1 MSVNDSKKLSRRKF
15 LNGALLAGAGA
26 SASFALGA
34 CAPAATTP
42 APAGEQPA
50 GQAAEPTTAP
60 AAAGAVNLR
69 FITNHG
75 AADEPLFVKVVENFM
90 AANPDITI
98 ERLDIAGEE
107 FYNSINTQGAGGQLP
122 DVWYTR
128 TFDVPVYA
136 SKGWTVSL
144 QPLAERDAAEVNV
157 DDFWP
162 AELAQMQWKG
172 ELFALP
178 YDFSNIGIYYNKN
191 WFDQAGVAYP
201 ANDEWKWDDL
211 LQTGLSFVQKE
222 GDEFKTWAL
231 DMYLWDWVF
240 MGLLYGWGGDVF
252 SDDFKEV
259 LIDSPENLAAMQ
271 WFVSAREQGLYP
283 EAGAAP
289 QGVDPF
295 SGAVVPMAFQGSWAT
310 VQLRSN
316 IADKFDFDCLA
327 MPKSPSGAPCINAAG
342 GAWGIAKNT
351 KDLEASWKFNK
362 YLTSTEG
369 TNILISEPL
378 RSIPGRKSS
387 VPKWNETASQ
397 GGLPPENVEVFA
409 KQMEGAHG
417 APYPPYWRDY
427 ANAWTNIV
435 VPTLNGTVDEDPAE
449 TLKAFSEEV
458 SRIIDQNQA
467 SLG

>member
-1 MSVNDSKKLSRRKF
+1 MSANDSKKLSRRKF

-26 SASFALGA
+26 GASLALGA
-34 CAPAATTP
+34 CAPTTAP
-42 APAGEQPA
+42 AQAPAGQQPA
-50 GQAAEPTTAP
+50 AEATTAP
-60 AAAGAVNLR
+60 AAAGKVNLR

-178 YDFSNIGIYYNKN
+178 YDFSNIGIYYNKD

-211 LQTGLSFVQKE
+211 LQTGLNFVQKE
-222 GDEFKTWAL
+222 GNEFKTWAL

-240 MGLLYGWGGDVF
+240 MGLLYGWGGKVF

-310 VQLRSN
+310 VQLRAN

-387 VPKWNETASQ
+387 VPKWNETAAQ

-409 KQMEGAHG
+409 KQMEGAHA

-427 ANAWTNIV
+427 ANAWTNII